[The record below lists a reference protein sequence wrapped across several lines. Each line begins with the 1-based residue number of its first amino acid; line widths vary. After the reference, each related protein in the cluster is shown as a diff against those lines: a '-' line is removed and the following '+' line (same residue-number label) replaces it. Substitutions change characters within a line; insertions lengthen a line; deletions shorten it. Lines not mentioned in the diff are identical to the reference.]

1 MYKTKLKWHPQII
14 KITYSIFLPHP
25 KGRGS
30 EQQDILQAGVQVNEL
45 TEYTHIHLFIYIYR
59 DYLFVCPPI
68 VPFSNTS
75 LPYSSVTAPYVFICY
90 YVFYILSP
98 LCLYVILASV
108 PLLPCLYILCPL
120 CLYVILS
127 SVPLLPCLLHTLSIM
142 SFCLPFLCYHVFYI
156 LYPFGHSVFRSSV
169 TMSFTYSIPSVIL
182 ASVPLLLC
190 LYILSPFGHSGFR
203 SSVTMSFTYSAPY
216 VFMSFWLHKC
226 KVFLQTSYFVGNL

>member
-98 LCLYVILASV
+98 LCLYVF
-108 PLLPCLYILCPL
+108 
-120 CLYVILS
+120 
-127 SVPLLPCLLHTLSIM
+127 M

-169 TMSFTYSIPSVIL
+169 TMSFTYSV
-182 ASVPLLLC
+182 
-190 LYILSPFGHSGFR
+190 
-203 SSVTMSFTYSAPY
+203 PY
-216 VFMSFWLHKC
+216 VFMSFWLINVKYFHHLPILSVTC
-226 KVFLQTSYFVGNL
+226 EWQVGQYPPFLSRTFRNEFVSIKNTIVYKIK